1 MRIGESFDYSQV
13 YNDLSSIKLR
23 DTLSEVKPA
32 AEVTSKA
39 SENGNVGKASLEE
52 QFAARPGK
60 LIGLED
66 ISISF
71 NKNDDFDLIG
81 TTSDITNLDV
91 EKVVS
96 LSKRDDILNSYRAS
110 ETQVPVYAGEEG
122 TVIAK

>member
-1 MRIGESFDYSQV
+1 MRIGEGFDYSQV

-32 AEVTSKA
+32 QEEAVKA
-39 SENGNVGKASLEE
+39 QPSGKVSLEE
-52 QFAARPGK
+52 QVAARPTK

-71 NKNDDFDLIG
+71 NKNDDFALIG
-81 TTSDITNLDV
+81 TTSDITNLDI
-91 EKVVS
+91 EKAVS
-96 LSKRDDILNSYRAS
+96 LSKRDDILNSYKSS
-110 ETQVPVYAGEEG
+110 ESQAPVYSGEEG

>member
-1 MRIGESFDYSQV
+1 MRIGESYDYSQV

-32 AEVTSKA
+32 EESSKA
-39 SENGNVGKASLEE
+39 SVTGNAGKASLEE

-71 NKNDDFDLIG
+71 NKNDDFDIIG

-91 EKVVS
+91 AKVVS

-122 TVIAK
+122 MVIAK

>member
-1 MRIGESFDYSQV
+1 MRIGEGFDYSQV
-13 YNDLSSIKLR
+13 YNDLSSIRLR
-23 DTLSEVKPA
+23 DTLSEVKSGEEA
-32 AEVTSKA
+32 VKA
-39 SENGNVGKASLEE
+39 SPANDTGKISLEE
-52 QFAARPGK
+52 QVAARPTK

-81 TTSDITNLDV
+81 TTSDITNLDI
-91 EKVVS
+91 EKAVS
-96 LSKRDDILNSYRAS
+96 LSKRDDILNSYRSS

>member
-1 MRIGESFDYSQV
+1 MRIGEGFDYSRV

-32 AEVTSKA
+32 QEEAVKA
-39 SENGNVGKASLEE
+39 QPSGKVSLEE
-52 QFAARPGK
+52 QVAARPTK

-81 TTSDITNLDV
+81 TTSDITNLDI
-91 EKVVS
+91 EKAVS
-96 LSKRDDILNSYRAS
+96 LSKRDDILNSYRSA
-110 ETQVPVYAGEEG
+110 EPQAPVYSGEEG

>member
-1 MRIGESFDYSQV
+1 MRIGEGFDYSSI
-13 YNDLSSIKLR
+13 YNDLSSIRLR

-32 AEVTSKA
+32 QEAEKA
-39 SENGNVGKASLEE
+39 ASTVEAGKVSLEE
-52 QFAARPGK
+52 QAVARPSK

-66 ISISF
+66 IAISF

-81 TTSDITNLDV
+81 TTSDITNLDI
-91 EKVVS
+91 EKAVS
-96 LSKRDDILNSYRAS
+96 LSKRDDILNSYRTS

>member
-1 MRIGESFDYSQV
+1 MRIGEGFDYSQV
-13 YNDLSSIKLR
+13 YNDLSSIRLR
-23 DTLSEVKPA
+23 DTLSEVKPVQEGVKPVETA
-32 AEVTSKA
+32 KV
-39 SENGNVGKASLEE
+39 SLEE
-52 QFAARPGK
+52 QVAARPGK

-91 EKVVS
+91 EKAVS
-96 LSKRDDILNSYRAS
+96 ISKRDDILNSYRTS

-122 TVIAK
+122 IVVAK

>member
-1 MRIGESFDYSQV
+1 MRIGEGFDYSQV
-13 YNDLSSIKLR
+13 YNDLSSIRLR
-23 DTLSEVKPA
+23 DTLSEVKPVQE
-32 AEVTSKA
+32 EVKPVETAK
-39 SENGNVGKASLEE
+39 VSLEE
-52 QFAARPGK
+52 QVAARPGK

-81 TTSDITNLDV
+81 TTSDITNLDL
-91 EKVVS
+91 EKAVS
-96 LSKRDDILNSYRAS
+96 LSKRDDILNSYRTS

>member
-1 MRIGESFDYSQV
+1 MRIGEGFDYSSI
-13 YNDLSSIKLR
+13 YNDLSSIRLR

-32 AEVTSKA
+32 KEAEKA
-39 SENGNVGKASLEE
+39 ASTVEAGKVSLEE
-52 QFAARPGK
+52 QVAASPSK

-81 TTSDITNLDV
+81 TTSDITNLNI
-91 EKVVS
+91 EKAVS
-96 LSKRDDILNSYRAS
+96 LSKRDDILNSYRTS

>member
-1 MRIGESFDYSQV
+1 MRIGEGFDYSRV
-13 YNDLSSIKLR
+13 YNDLSSIRLR
-23 DTLSEVKPA
+23 DTLSEVKSAEESEKA
-32 AEVTSKA
+32 APSVDA
-39 SENGNVGKASLEE
+39 GKVSLEE
-52 QFAARPGK
+52 QVVARNGK

-81 TTSDITNLDV
+81 TTSDITNLDI
-91 EKVVS
+91 EKAVS

>member
-1 MRIGESFDYSQV
+1 MRIGEGFDYSQV
-13 YNDLSSIKLR
+13 YNDLSSVRLR
-23 DTLSEVKPA
+23 DTLSEVKPVQE
-32 AEVTSKA
+32 EVKPVETAK
-39 SENGNVGKASLEE
+39 VSLEE
-52 QFAARPGK
+52 QVAARPGK

-91 EKVVS
+91 EKAVS
-96 LSKRDDILNSYRAS
+96 ISKRDDILNSYRTS

-122 TVIAK
+122 IVVAK

>member
-1 MRIGESFDYSQV
+1 MRIGEGFDYSRV

-32 AEVTSKA
+32 QEEAVKA
-39 SENGNVGKASLEE
+39 QPSGKVSLEE
-52 QFAARPGK
+52 QVAARPTK

-81 TTSDITNLDV
+81 TTSDITNLDI
-91 EKVVS
+91 EKAVS
-96 LSKRDDILNSYRAS
+96 LSKRDDILNSYRTS
-110 ETQVPVYAGEEG
+110 ESQVPVYAGEEG

>member
-1 MRIGESFDYSQV
+1 MRIGEGFDYSQV
-13 YNDLSSIKLR
+13 YNDLSSIRLR
-23 DTLSEVKPA
+23 DTLSEVKPVQE
-32 AEVTSKA
+32 EVKPVETAK
-39 SENGNVGKASLEE
+39 VSLEE
-52 QFAARPGK
+52 QVAARPGK

-91 EKVVS
+91 EKAVS
-96 LSKRDDILNSYRAS
+96 ISKRDDILNSYRIS

>member
-1 MRIGESFDYSQV
+1 MRIGEGFDYSQV

-23 DTLSEVKPA
+23 DTLSEVKSVQEDA
-32 AEVTSKA
+32 SKA
-39 SENGNVGKASLEE
+39 SGNDAAKVSLEE
-52 QFAARPGK
+52 QVAARPGK

-66 ISISF
+66 ISVSF

-81 TTSDITNLDV
+81 TTSDITNLDI

-96 LSKRDDILNSYRAS
+96 LSKRDDILNSYRSA
-110 ETQVPVYAGEEG
+110 ETQIPVYTGEEG

>member
-1 MRIGESFDYSQV
+1 MRIGEGFDYSQV
-13 YNDLSSIKLR
+13 YNDLSSIRLR
-23 DTLSEVKPA
+23 DTLSEVKPVQE
-32 AEVTSKA
+32 EVKPVETAK
-39 SENGNVGKASLEE
+39 VSLEE
-52 QFAARPGK
+52 QVAARPGK

-91 EKVVS
+91 EKAVS
-96 LSKRDDILNSYRAS
+96 ISKRDDILNSYRTS

>member
-1 MRIGESFDYSQV
+1 MRIGEGFDYSQV
-13 YNDLSSIKLR
+13 YNDLSSIRLR
-23 DTLSEVKPA
+23 DTLSEVKPVQE
-32 AEVTSKA
+32 EVKPVETAK
-39 SENGNVGKASLEE
+39 VSLEE
-52 QFAARPGK
+52 QVAARPGK

-81 TTSDITNLDV
+81 TTSDITNLDI
-91 EKVVS
+91 EKAVS
-96 LSKRDDILNSYRAS
+96 LSKRDDILNSYRTS

>member
-1 MRIGESFDYSQV
+1 MRIGEGFDYSQV
-13 YNDLSSIKLR
+13 YNDLSSIRLR

-32 AEVTSKA
+32 GEDSARTA
-39 SENGNVGKASLEE
+39 PVGEAPKTSLEE
-52 QFAARPGK
+52 QVAARPSK

-81 TTSDITNLDV
+81 TTSDITNLDIQ
-91 EKVVS
+91 KAVS
-96 LSKRDDILNSYRAS
+96 LSKRDDILNSYHAS
-110 ETQVPVYAGEEG
+110 EKQMPVYSGEDG

>member
-1 MRIGESFDYSQV
+1 MRIGEGFDYSQV

-23 DTLSEVKPA
+23 DTLSEAKPVQDVSAKAPEIA
-32 AEVTSKA
+32 AP
-39 SENGNVGKASLEE
+39 GKISLEE
-52 QFAARPGK
+52 QVAARPGK

-71 NKNDDFDLIG
+71 NKNDDFNLIG

-91 EKVVS
+91 AKAVS
-96 LSKRDDILNSYRAS
+96 LSRRDDILNSYRSS
-110 ETQVPVYAGEEG
+110 ETQAPVYAGEEG

>member
-1 MRIGESFDYSQV
+1 MRIGEGFDYSQV
-13 YNDLSSIKLR
+13 YNDLSSIRLR
-23 DTLSEVKPA
+23 DTLSEVKPVQK
-32 AEVTSKA
+32 EVKPVETAK
-39 SENGNVGKASLEE
+39 VSLEE
-52 QFAARPGK
+52 QVAARPGK

-91 EKVVS
+91 EKAVS
-96 LSKRDDILNSYRAS
+96 ISKRDDILNSYRTS

>member
-1 MRIGESFDYSQV
+1 MRIGEGFDYSKV
-13 YNDLSSIKLR
+13 YNDLSSIRLR
-23 DTLSEVKPA
+23 DTLSEVKPVQE
-32 AEVTSKA
+32 EVKPIETAK
-39 SENGNVGKASLEE
+39 VSLEE
-52 QFAARPGK
+52 QVAARPGK

-91 EKVVS
+91 EKAVS
-96 LSKRDDILNSYRAS
+96 ISKRDDILNSYKTS

-122 TVIAK
+122 IVVAK

>member
-23 DTLSEVKPA
+23 DTLSEVNPA
-32 AEVTSKA
+32 AEESSKA

-81 TTSDITNLDV
+81 ITSDITNLDV

>member
-1 MRIGESFDYSQV
+1 MRIGEGFDYSQV

-23 DTLSEVKPA
+23 DTLSEVTPVR
-32 AEVTSKA
+32 EDSPKA
-39 SENGNVGKASLEE
+39 VDNTGAGRISLEE
-52 QFAARPGK
+52 QVAASPGK

-66 ISISF
+66 ISVSF

-91 EKVVS
+91 AKVVS
-96 LSKRDDILNSYRAS
+96 LSKRDDILSSYRSS

>member
-1 MRIGESFDYSQV
+1 MRIGEGFDYSSI
-13 YNDLSSIKLR
+13 YNDLSSIRLR

-32 AEVTSKA
+32 EESEKA
-39 SENGNVGKASLEE
+39 APSVDAGKVSLEE
-52 QFAARPGK
+52 QVATRHGK

-81 TTSDITNLDV
+81 TTSDITNLDI
-91 EKVVS
+91 EKAVS

>member
-1 MRIGESFDYSQV
+1 MRIGEGFDYSQV
-13 YNDLSSIKLR
+13 YNDLSSIRLR
-23 DTLSEVKPA
+23 DTLSEVKPVQE
-32 AEVTSKA
+32 EVKPVETAK
-39 SENGNVGKASLEE
+39 VSLEE
-52 QFAARPGK
+52 QVAARPGK

-91 EKVVS
+91 EKAVS
-96 LSKRDDILNSYRAS
+96 ISKRDDILNSYRTS

-122 TVIAK
+122 IVVAK

>member
-1 MRIGESFDYSQV
+1 MRIGEGFDYSQV
-13 YNDLSSIKLR
+13 YNDLSSIRLR
-23 DTLSEVKPA
+23 DTLSEVKPVQEAEKA
-32 AEVTSKA
+32 ASTVEA
-39 SENGNVGKASLEE
+39 GKVSLEE
-52 QFAARPGK
+52 QVVASPSK

-81 TTSDITNLDV
+81 TTSDITNLDI
-91 EKVVS
+91 EKAVS
-96 LSKRDDILNSYRAS
+96 LSKRDDILNSYRTS

>member
-1 MRIGESFDYSQV
+1 MRIGEGFDYSQV
-13 YNDLSSIKLR
+13 YNDLSSIRLR
-23 DTLSEVKPA
+23 DTLSEVKSGEEAVKVSPSNDA
-32 AEVTSKA
+32 
-39 SENGNVGKASLEE
+39 GKVSLEE
-52 QFAARPGK
+52 QVAARPTK

-81 TTSDITNLDV
+81 TTSDITSLDI
-91 EKVVS
+91 EKAVS
-96 LSKRDDILNSYRAS
+96 LSKRDDILNSYRSS

>member
-1 MRIGESFDYSQV
+1 MRIGEGFDYSQV
-13 YNDLSSIKLR
+13 YNDLSSIRLR
-23 DTLSEVKPA
+23 DTLSEVKPVQE
-32 AEVTSKA
+32 EVKPVETAK
-39 SENGNVGKASLEE
+39 VSLEE
-52 QFAARPGK
+52 QVAAHPGK

-81 TTSDITNLDV
+81 TTSDITNLDI
-91 EKVVS
+91 EKAVS
-96 LSKRDDILNSYRAS
+96 ISKRDDILNIYRAS

>member
-1 MRIGESFDYSQV
+1 MRIGEGFDYSSV
-13 YNDLSSIKLR
+13 YNDLSSIRLR
-23 DTLSEVKPA
+23 DTLSEVRPVSGDTVKPSDA
-32 AEVTSKA
+32 AKV
-39 SENGNVGKASLEE
+39 SLEE
-52 QFAARPGK
+52 RVAARPGK

-81 TTSDITNLDV
+81 TTSDITNLDI
-91 EKVVS
+91 EKAVS
-96 LSKRDDILNSYRAS
+96 VSKRDDILNSYRTT